1 MGTPTDI
8 LEGARDRTAD
18 PAPRADEQE
27 AGEASGAANTAAD
40 RVEQALGVLDTLTQ
54 TLSDVDRLKE
64 LVAELVVE
72 NRRLKGDNVRLAR
85 ALVSGGQG
93 AEAVATLKAAQ
104 EKVRIRQQQV
114 EDLLEENTELQSRVL
129 ELEELNGSMM
139 SMYVSSYQ
147 LHATLDVHE
156 VVRVIEEIIVNFIG
170 ASAYAV
176 ILLDED
182 STFRVVGER
191 SLDGRLAMRGIQPK
205 GVLAEV
211 LGSRTAYVHTS
222 NRAAREGILAAVP
235 LVMGAN
241 LVGAVLIFELLSQK
255 ERLLKNDVELLSL
268 LGGHA
273 ASAVVSAQL
282 YAKADRK
289 LKTLEGMLE
298 LLGDTGS

>member
-8 LEGARDRTAD
+8 PEGARA
-18 PAPRADEQE
+18 
-27 AGEASGAANTAAD
+27 GAAGPPEDDSSA
-40 RVEQALGVLDTLTQ
+40 RVEHALSVLDSLAQ
-54 TLSDVDRLKE
+54 NLGELERLKE
-64 LVAELVVE
+64 VVAELLVE
-72 NRRLKGDNVRLAR
+72 NRRLKKDNTRLAQ
-85 ALVSGGQG
+85 ALVAGGDG
-93 AEAVATLKAAQ
+93 SVAVATLKAAQ
-104 EKVRIRQQQV
+104 EKVRVRQQQV

-147 LHATLDVHE
+147 LHATLDVDE

-176 ILLDED
+176 LRLDED
-182 STFRVVGER
+182 GTFRVVGER
-191 SLDGRLAMRGIQPK
+191 DLDGRLAMRGIQPK

-235 LVMGAN
+235 LVMGPT

-273 ASAVVSAQL
+273 ASALVSAQL
-282 YAKADRK
+282 YARADRK

-298 LLGDTGS
+298 LLGGSDA